1 MLDFLDNQY
10 TKQRIQKAQQ
20 LRELG
25 HNPYNNVCVRT
36 LCNAAFV
43 AKFAHLQKEQREDS
57 ARESVV
63 GRIRFLRL
71 MGKAA
76 FVKIQDDSGILQL
89 YLCTDDLGESF
100 GVFKKHIEVGDIIAA
115 SGFPFVTK
123 MGELSLHATQLT
135 LLTKAINP

>member
-1 MLDFLDNQY
+1 MMLDFLDNQY

-43 AKFAHLQKEQREDS
+43 AKFAHLQKEPREDS
-57 ARESVV
+57 VRESVV

-76 FVKIQDDSGILQL
+76 FVTIQDDSGILQL
-89 YLCTDDLGESF
+89 
-100 GVFKKHIEVGDIIAA
+100 
-115 SGFPFVTK
+115 
-123 MGELSLHATQLT
+123 
-135 LLTKAINP
+135 